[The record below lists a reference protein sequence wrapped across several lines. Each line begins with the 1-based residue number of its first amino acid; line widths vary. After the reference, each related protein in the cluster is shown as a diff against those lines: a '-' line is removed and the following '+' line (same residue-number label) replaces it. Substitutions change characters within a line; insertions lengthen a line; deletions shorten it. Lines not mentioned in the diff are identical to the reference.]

1 MTGDT
6 EKLALLHDHYKE
18 SFALIRE
25 RETQRDRLFL
35 WLLVI
40 FAVLVIEIQYP
51 ANFHGV
57 LGHVNVAG
65 NDIDLQRLPLAL
77 LLNVSWMFTAA
88 FVLKYC
94 QVAKAVERQY
104 TYLHLL
110 EDHISDGLGDADLYR
125 REGQAYQKHYPHLL
139 NWAWAYYTILFP
151 TALVIAVIYLLAVEC
166 VSLQGSLFSKA
177 FDVVFGI
184 SILASL
190 VLYRVRPRPGS
201 HTDVE
206 IHGHG
211 AATQH
216 AKHQVAIQHQQR
228 AARQEKSK

>member
-110 EDHISDGLGDADLYR
+110 EDH
-125 REGQAYQKHYPHLL
+125 K
-139 NWAWAYYTILFP
+139 
-151 TALVIAVIYLLAVEC
+151 
-166 VSLQGSLFSKA
+166 K
-177 FDVVFGI
+177 
-184 SILASL
+184 
-190 VLYRVRPRPGS
+190 
-201 HTDVE
+201 
-206 IHGHG
+206 
-211 AATQH
+211 
-216 AKHQVAIQHQQR
+216 
-228 AARQEKSK
+228 